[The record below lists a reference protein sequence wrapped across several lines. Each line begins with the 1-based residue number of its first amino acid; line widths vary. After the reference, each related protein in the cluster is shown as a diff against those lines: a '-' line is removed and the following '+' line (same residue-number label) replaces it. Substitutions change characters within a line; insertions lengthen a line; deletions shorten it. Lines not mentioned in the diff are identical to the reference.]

1 MIQNLAID
9 QKPAR
14 RMAAPGPQTWHA
26 MLDAAEAVLREEGH
40 AALTSRSI
48 ADRIGA
54 KQRLVYYYF
63 LTMDELI
70 TAMFQRLSTRELARL
85 EQAAQSSAPLREIWD
100 MCIHTTDARLISE
113 FTALAHRIEDLR
125 QEVTHFIEESRRIQ
139 IEMLEAAL
147 RAHPAAS
154 PLPPAAL
161 AILATSLALT
171 LTREQQLGV
180 SSGHPEAM
188 AAISAFLALAEPDA
202 SQGTE
207 Q

>member
-1 MIQNLAID
+1 MQTVVASD
-9 QKPAR
+9 KATR
-14 RMAAPGPQTWHA
+14 RMGPVGSETWHA

-48 ADRIGA
+48 SDRIGA

-70 TAMFQRLSTRELARL
+70 TAMFHRLSTRELARL
-85 EQAAQSSAPLREIWD
+85 AEAALSPAPLREIWD
-100 MCIHTTDARLISE
+100 LCIHTADARLISE
-113 FTALAHRIEDLR
+113 FTALAHRIEGLR

-139 IEMLEAAL
+139 VGMLEAAL
-147 RAHPAAS
+147 RAQPAAS

-180 SSGHPEAM
+180 SSGHAEAM